1 MTLDEILDEWRKDS
15 DIDRTELG
23 EESLRT
29 PQLHAKYY
37 RMYST
42 ERLKLRKMEA
52 ELKQLKLD
60 KYEFYTQ
67 GPNEDTPPTW
77 RLPPRGM
84 VIKSDV
90 QMYMESDRDIIDR
103 LLKIDYQREK
113 VDALESFVK
122 NLTARGYAIKNAID
136 FLRFTSGG

>member
-37 RMYST
+37 RLFST

-52 ELKQLKLD
+52 DLKQLKLD

-67 GPNEDTPPTW
+67 GPNEDTPTTW
-77 RLPPRGM
+77 KLPPRGM

-113 VDALESFVK
+113 VEALESFVRT
-122 NLTARGYAIKNAID
+122 LTTRGYAIKNAID